1 MPGTPEQQMREYPR
15 RDGSITIFGDL
26 DDRDELMAVATVRE
40 FRPTR
45 NGARCL
51 CGGTLDLREASDGH
65 ELYCTKCHC
74 THAHLSL
81 TVDTYR

>member
-1 MPGTPEQQMREYPR
+1 MREYPR

-26 DDRDELMAVATVRE
+26 DDRDELIAIATVRE

-51 CGGTLDLREASDGH
+51 CGVTLELRAASEGH
-65 ELYCTKCHC
+65 EFYCPGCHRV
-74 THAHLSL
+74 HAHLEL
-81 TVDTYR
+81 AIDTYR